1 MTPIKKHLAR
11 AAFAALLGAAALPA
25 LAASSAASSLSDSL
39 SDSSKGISDAIK
51 GSSNSSSPDNRQ
63 VRGEYKVID
72 MADAAGQPGQVQL
85 HLQHVVALGTAED
98 DILLT
103 LPRVAAD
110 RGHVATGA
118 VITATQRPYG
128 IEFEAG
134 QPHAAFFLAL
144 ADDWTS
150 DLKSTPLT
158 L

>member
-1 MTPIKKHLAR
+1 MTHPKKHLALV
-11 AAFAALLGAAALPA
+11 ALLAAAAALPCH
-25 LAASSAASSLSDSL
+25 AASSAASSLSDSL
-39 SDSSKGISDAIK
+39 SDSSKGISDSIK

-63 VRGEYKVID
+63 VKGDYKVID
-72 MADAAGQPGQVQL
+72 MAAVTGQPGLVEL
-85 HLQHVVALGTAED
+85 RLQHVVALGTAED
-98 DILLT
+98 DIVLT

-110 RGHVATGA
+110 HGRIAKDA

-128 IEFEAG
+128 IEFAAG

-150 DLKSTPLT
+150 DLKSTPLA